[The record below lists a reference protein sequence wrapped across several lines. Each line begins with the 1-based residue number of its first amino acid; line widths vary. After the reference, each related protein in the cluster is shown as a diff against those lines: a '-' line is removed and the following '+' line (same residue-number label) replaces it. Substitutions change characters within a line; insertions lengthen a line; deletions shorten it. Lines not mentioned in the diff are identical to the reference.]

1 MSQWSTSYRWESRAR
16 VDVDKARGKGRDKR
30 PAIGPMLSHAL
41 RSVERREGIEH
52 VHSNERIDDARTDD
66 NVVWLPDGAGGLRLA
81 GPGDSIAAV
90 EDWIDERVGLA
101 VHTKTMKDGTVKP
114 VAVRKD
120 ATVCLEV
127 ILQLDPEYTGK
138 VVDMTAEQKADA
150 RAKLHAMVREVQRV
164 TGPDNTAAVA
174 EHWDEDH
181 PHIHMFLVP
190 LSEDSTL
197 VGARIMGESKQ
208 AYAARHDEMR
218 TVLLAEGY
226 DATFERVDAGRG
238 HEPVR
243 VFKARRDR
251 EKAERE
257 LADRNAAEK
266 ARLHFD
272 RQDLKAARKELAEAV
287 RENAEHEDRVNRKG
301 AVVDQREKEVSAA
314 WGQINAKSAELDRDR
329 VQLDVDQEAAAQA
342 LAEAKKAREAA
353 RASLARQQA
362 AESALRA
369 RLAEEE
375 EQARRDADDR
385 VAEYERRQ
393 MAAVDERVG
402 VEVAR
407 TVAPLR
413 AEAEAAKKVGFEE
426 GRELARTALKRKVDE
441 LQTRYEE
448 KYYDLVEWQK
458 NITALFKST
467 PRDKW
472 SPGMQLGWK
481 KFRTAEEAR
490 THPTAVEALIRET
503 PARSGMPARP
513 SRDGPDF

>member
-1 MSQWSTSYRWESRAR
+1 M
-16 VDVDKARGKGRDKR
+16 
-30 PAIGPMLSHAL
+30 
-41 RSVERREGIEH
+41 
-52 VHSNERIDDARTDD
+52 
-66 NVVWLPDGAGGLRLA
+66 
-81 GPGDSIAAV
+81 
-90 EDWIDERVGLA
+90 
-101 VHTKTMKDGTVKP
+101 
-114 VAVRKD
+114 
-120 ATVCLEV
+120 
-127 ILQLDPEYTGK
+127 
-138 VVDMTAEQKADA
+138 
-150 RAKLHAMVREVQRV
+150 
-164 TGPDNTAAVA
+164 
-174 EHWDEDH
+174 
-181 PHIHMFLVP
+181 
-190 LSEDSTL
+190 
-197 VGARIMGESKQ
+197 
-208 AYAARHDEMR
+208 
-218 TVLLAEGY
+218 
-226 DATFERVDAGRG
+226 
-238 HEPVR
+238 
-243 VFKARRDR
+243 
-251 EKAERE
+251 
-257 LADRNAAEK
+257 ADRNAAEK

-329 VQLDVDQEAAAQA
+329 EQVNADQQAATQA
-342 LAEAKKAREAA
+342 LAEAKTAREDAQA
-353 RASLARQQA
+353 TLARQQA
-362 AESALRA
+362 AEAALRA

-472 SPGMQLGWK
+472 SPGMQLWWK